1 MADPR
6 LSHLEDQVAML
17 TRNANREAGD
27 IRSNTAA
34 IDQLRMEMNQRFDA
48 VENRLDSGEQ
58 RLTAVEGRLTAVEDR
73 LTAVEDR
80 LTAIEGRLTALERLE
95 TNVAQILEL
104 LQSR

>member
-1 MADPR
+1 MLLKTAFAQMSDPR

-34 IDQLRMEMNQRFDA
+34 IDQLRIEMNQRFDA
-48 VENRLDSGEQ
+48 VENRLDSGQ
-58 RLTAVEGRLTAVEDR
+58 QR

-80 LTAIEGRLTALERLE
+80 LTAIEHRLTALERLE